1 MHITEGVITGGSAV
15 GYTGVGLA
23 LAWIGSKKMKK
34 FISVSPEKKPLLG
47 MAGALI
53 FFISLL
59 PLPAFTGTSSHPCG
73 TPLIAI
79 LFGPAIAIALTSG
92 SLLLQAAFFAHGGF
106 GTWGANVVALG
117 LFGCIAGFST
127 FYAARKLGCPLWV
140 AGFAGGLIGD
150 IMVYAAS
157 GFILALELAN
167 APTPQYSFG
176 GYLATIY
183 LAYLP
188 TQLPIAIGEMA
199 VTGLAIQYIF
209 NQRPEVLVDLGLIKD
224 DFISLGKSGSNIL
237 LILIILTTFQL
248 FLSPTAAVAS
258 EAGITEA
265 TPVETSFP
273 GMDEAVNEK
282 LAVDAGREPKDP
294 FLNTEAMGDLW
305 NTLLLT
311 AGGVCGFI
319 VGRYWHLISKS
330 NISVRPGSRENAI

>member
-1 MHITEGVITGGSAV
+1 MHITEGVITGGSAM

-23 LAWIGSKKMKK
+23 LAWIGSRKMKK
-34 FISVSPEKKPLLG
+34 FVSASPEKKPLLG

-59 PLPAFTGTSSHPCG
+59 PIPAFTGTSSHPCG

-79 LFGPAIAIALTSG
+79 LFGPAIAIALTAG

-106 GTWGANVVALG
+106 GTWGANVIALG
-117 LFGCIAGFST
+117 LFGCLAGFGT

-150 IMVYAAS
+150 IMVYSAS

-176 GYLATIY
+176 GYLAVIY

-199 VTGLAIQYIF
+199 ITGLAIQYIF

-224 DFISLGKSGSNIL
+224 DFISTGKGGANIL
-237 LILIILTTFQL
+237 LILMTLSGFQI

-258 EAGITEA
+258 ETGIADAVT
-265 TPVETSFP
+265 VETSFT

-282 LAVDAGREPKDP
+282 FAADAGREPKDP
-294 FLNTEAMGDLW
+294 FINTEAMGDLW

-319 VGRYWHLISKS
+319 IGRYWHLISKKK
-330 NISVRPGSRENAI
+330 ISLKPGSGENVI

>member
-1 MHITEGVITGGSAV
+1 MHITEGVITGGTAV

-23 LAWIGSKKMKK
+23 LAWIGSRKMKK
-34 FISVSPEKKPLLG
+34 FVAGSPDKKPLLG

-59 PLPAFTGTSSHPCG
+59 PIPAFTGTSSHPCG

-79 LFGPAIAIALTSG
+79 LFGPAIAIALTGG

-117 LFGCIAGFST
+117 LFGCTAGFGA
-127 FYAARKLGCPLWV
+127 FYAARKLGCPLWA

-157 GFILALELAN
+157 GFILAIELAN
-167 APTPQYSFG
+167 APAPQYALS
-176 GYLATIY
+176 GYLAAIY
-183 LAYLP
+183 MAYLP
-188 TQLPIAIGEMA
+188 TQLPIAIGEMF
-199 VTGLAIQYIF
+199 VTGLAIQYVF
-209 NQRPEVLVDLGLIKD
+209 NQRPEVLADLGLIKD
-224 DFISLGKSGSNIL
+224 NLISLGKSGAKIL
-237 LILIILTTFQL
+237 FIFITLSALQI
-248 FLSPTAAVAS
+248 FLYPSAAVAS
-258 EAGITEA
+258 GDGIAGTA
-265 TPVETSFP
+265 AVESSFP

-282 LAVDAGREPKDP
+282 LATDAGLEPKDP
-294 FLNTEAMGDLW
+294 FINFEAMGDLW

-319 VGRYWHLISKS
+319 LGRFWHLISNQKY
-330 NISVRPGSRENAI
+330 RFEPDGA